1 MRIAIVLNVHGEPA
15 EFAADGDI
23 ELLIIDP
30 NCPAD
35 RVYRYGSV
43 DIGADRVDALI
54 DGYPIGHANDA
65 LADGH

>member
-1 MRIAIVLNVHGEPA
+1 MRIAIVINEHGEPI
-15 EFAADGDI
+15 EFAADGEI
-23 ELLIIDP
+23 ELLIIAP

-54 DGYPIGHANDA
+54 DGYPIGHANDG
-65 LADGH
+65 LVNVH